1 MWKIV
6 NTKINLLKENV
17 EGKYM
22 ALDALTMSLLAK
34 ELDDNLQ
41 GSRID
46 KIHQPSKDEIV
57 MHIRKRD
64 GNAKLLISARSGSAR
79 ICITNESFE
88 NPQTP
93 PSFCMLMRKYFS
105 GAKFVSANSI
115 KGERIIMLS
124 FTATSEM
131 GDTVA
136 LDLAV
141 ELMGRYANIVAINQ
155 EGKVID
161 AMKRVDA
168 DASSVR
174 QLLPGI
180 TYKLPPNRE
189 NPNIVLEP
197 EKVMQKV
204 FGFDAPLASAIMKNT
219 QGIGPVIAREIVFRA
234 VGNEDIYASSMNEMQ
249 QYAVKSAIKTLVDYY
264 KTPEYTTVYDQN
276 GKPVEFSF
284 MPLNQYGELPS
295 KKYDSI
301 NRLLDEYYAQKDKA
315 ERLRQ
320 KGKDLYRLTQTLT
333 ERTQRKQAAREE
345 ELEESRDSEKY
356 KIYGEL
362 LTANLWQL
370 EKGMKSVKVLNY
382 YTNED
387 IVVPLDERLS
397 GNQNAQKYY
406 KEYKKKQT
414 AVKMLTDLI
423 KQGEIEIEYLKSI
436 NYAVQQAQN
445 EAELM
450 AIRSELHGAG
460 YIKYYKQRDKKQKP
474 QDFIKYISSDGF
486 LICVGRNNLQNDKL
500 TMKTARGKDMWF
512 HTKKAPGSHVVVMS
526 EGEDIPLRTQN
537 EAAML
542 AVYHSSLKDSARVEI
557 DYTFVKNIKKTNDL
571 KPGMVIYDTYES
583 AVISPDM
590 DVINSLKRMN

>member
-1 MWKIV
+1 
-6 NTKINLLKENV
+6 
-17 EGKYM
+17 M
-22 ALDALTMSLLAK
+22 ALDAITLALLAK
-34 ELDDNLQ
+34 ELDSELQ
-41 GSRID
+41 GARID

-57 MHIRKRD
+57 MHMRKRD
-64 GNAKLLISARSGSAR
+64 GNIKLLISARSGSAR
-79 ICITNESFE
+79 VCITKESFE
-88 NPQTP
+88 NPQVP
-93 PSFCMLMRKYFS
+93 PSFCMLMRKYFA
-105 GAKFVSANSI
+105 GAKFVAANSI

-131 GDTVA
+131 GDTVE

-141 ELMGRYANIVAINQ
+141 ELMGRYANIVAINNQ
-155 EGKVID
+155 GKVID

-174 QLLPGI
+174 QLLPGL
-180 TYKLPPNRE
+180 TYKLPPNRD
-189 NPNIVLEP
+189 NPHLIDETKQVLD
-197 EKVMQKV
+197 KV
-204 FGFDAPLASAIMKNT
+204 FAFDAPLNTAFMKNT
-219 QGIGPVIAREIVFRA
+219 LGIGPVIAREIAYRGLGDRDVYAAYLNDEQRQSVKDA
-234 VGNEDIYASSMNEMQ
+234 VDTVVG
-249 QYAVKSAIKTLVDYY
+249 YY
-264 KTPEYTTVYDQN
+264 NNPQYTTVYDES
-276 GKPVEFSF
+276 GKPSEFSF
-284 MPLNQYGELPS
+284 MPLMQYGGLPT
-295 KKYDSI
+295 KKYESL
-301 NRLLDEYYAQKDKA
+301 NVLLDEYYAQKDRA

-333 ERTQRKQAAREE
+333 ERTQRKQVARKE

-370 EKGMKSVKVLNY
+370 EKGMKSIKVLNY
-382 YTNED
+382 YTNEE
-387 IVVPLDERLS
+387 ITIPLDVKLN

-406 KEYKKKQT
+406 KEYKKRQT

-423 KQGEIEIEYLKSI
+423 KQGEIELEYLKSI
-436 NYAVQQAQN
+436 NYAVQEAQN

-512 HTKKAPGSHVVVMS
+512 HTKKAPGSHVVVIS
-526 EGEDIPLRTQN
+526 EGADIPLRTQN

-542 AVYHSSLKDSARVEI
+542 AVHHSSLKDSARVEI

-583 AVISPDM
+583 AVITPDM
-590 DVINSLKRMN
+590 DIISSLERLK

>member
-1 MWKIV
+1 V
-6 NTKINLLKENV
+6 
-17 EGKYM
+17 
-22 ALDALTMSLLAK
+22 A
-34 ELDDNLQ
+34 
-41 GSRID
+41 
-46 KIHQPSKDEIV
+46 
-57 MHIRKRD
+57 
-64 GNAKLLISARSGSAR
+64 
-79 ICITNESFE
+79 
-88 NPQTP
+88 
-93 PSFCMLMRKYFS
+93 
-105 GAKFVSANSI
+105 ANSI

-131 GDTVA
+131 GDTVE

-141 ELMGRYANIVAINQ
+141 ELMGRYANIVAINHQ
-155 EGKVID
+155 GKVID

-174 QLLPGI
+174 QLLPGL
-180 TYKLPPNRE
+180 TYKLPPNRD
-189 NPNIVLEP
+189 NPHLIEDTQQVLD
-197 EKVMQKV
+197 KV
-204 FGFDAPLASAIMKNT
+204 FSFDAPLNTAFMKNT
-219 QGIGPVIAREIVFRA
+219 LGIGPVIAREIAYRA
-234 VGNEDIYASSMNEMQ
+234 LGDRDVYAAYLSDEQKQSVKDAVDAVVG
-249 QYAVKSAIKTLVDYY
+249 YY
-264 KTPEYTTVYDQN
+264 NNPQYTTVYDEN
-276 GKPVEFSF
+276 SKPSEFSF
-284 MPLNQYGELPS
+284 MPLLQYGELPTKS
-295 KKYDSI
+295 YESLNI
-301 NRLLDEYYAQKDKA
+301 LLDEYYAQKDKA

-320 KGKDLYRLTQTLT
+320 MCKDLYRLTQTLT
-333 ERTQRKQAAREE
+333 ERTQRKQVARKE

-382 YTNED
+382 YTNEE
-387 IVVPLDERLS
+387 ITIPLDVKLN

-406 KEYKKKQT
+406 KEYKKRQT

-423 KQGEIEIEYLKSI
+423 KQGEIELEYLKSI
-436 NYAVQQAQN
+436 NYAVQEAQN

-512 HTKKAPGSHVVVMS
+512 HTKKAPGSHVIVIS
-526 EGEDIPLRTQN
+526 EGADIPLRTQN

-542 AVYHSSLKDSARVEI
+542 AVHHSSLKDSARVEI

-583 AVISPDM
+583 AVITPDM
-590 DVINSLKRMN
+590 DVIGKLERIK

>member
-1 MWKIV
+1 
-6 NTKINLLKENV
+6 
-17 EGKYM
+17 M
-22 ALDALTMSLLAK
+22 ALDAITLALLAK
-34 ELDDNLQ
+34 ELDSELQ
-41 GSRID
+41 GARID

-57 MHIRKRD
+57 MHMRKRD
-64 GNAKLLISARSGSAR
+64 GNIKLLISARSGSAR
-79 ICITNESFE
+79 VCLTNESFE

-93 PSFCMLMRKYFS
+93 PSFCMLMRKYFA
-105 GAKFVSANSI
+105 GAKFVAANSI
-115 KGERIIMLS
+115 KGERIIMLA

-131 GDTVA
+131 GDTVQ

-174 QLLPGI
+174 QLLPGL
-180 TYKLPPNRE
+180 TYKLPPNRD
-189 NPNIVLEP
+189 NPHLIEETQQVLD
-197 EKVMQKV
+197 KV
-204 FGFDAPLASAIMKNT
+204 FSFDAPLNSAFMKNT
-219 QGIGPVIAREIVFRA
+219 LGIGPVIAREIAYRA
-234 VGNEDIYASSMNEMQ
+234 LGDRDVYAAYLSDEQ
-249 QYAVKSAIKTLVDYY
+249 KQTVTDVVEKVKEYY
-264 KTPEYTTVYDQN
+264 NNPQYTTVYDDN
-276 GKPVEFSF
+276 GKPSEFSF
-284 MPLNQYGELPS
+284 MPLMQYGNLATKSYESL
-295 KKYDSI
+295 
-301 NRLLDEYYAQKDKA
+301 NVLLDEYYAQKDKA

-333 ERTQRKQAAREE
+333 ERTQRKQVARKE

-370 EKGMKSVKVLNY
+370 EKGMKNIKVLNY
-382 YTNED
+382 YTNEE
-387 IVVPLDERLS
+387 ITIPLDVKLN

-406 KEYKKKQT
+406 KEYKKRQT

-423 KQGEIEIEYLKSI
+423 KQGEIELEYLKSI
-436 NYAVQQAQN
+436 NYAVQEAQN

-512 HTKKAPGSHVVVMS
+512 HTKKAPGSHVVVIS
-526 EGEDIPLRTQN
+526 EGADIPLKTQN

-583 AVISPDM
+583 AVITPDM
-590 DVINSLKRMN
+590 EVINSLERLK

>member
-1 MWKIV
+1 
-6 NTKINLLKENV
+6 
-17 EGKYM
+17 M
-22 ALDALTMSLLAK
+22 ALDAITLALLAK
-34 ELDDNLQ
+34 ELDSELQ
-41 GSRID
+41 GARID

-57 MHIRKRD
+57 MHMRKRD
-64 GNAKLLISARSGSAR
+64 GNIKLLISARSGSAR
-79 ICITNESFE
+79 VCLTNESFE

-93 PSFCMLMRKYFS
+93 PSFCMLMRKYFA
-105 GAKFVSANSI
+105 GAKFVAANSI
-115 KGERIIMLS
+115 KGERIIMLA

-131 GDTVA
+131 GDTVQ

-155 EGKVID
+155 DGKVID

-174 QLLPGI
+174 QLLPGL
-180 TYKLPPNRE
+180 TYKLPPNRD
-189 NPNIVLEP
+189 NPHLIEETQQVLD
-197 EKVMQKV
+197 KV
-204 FGFDAPLASAIMKNT
+204 FSFDAPLNSAFMKNT
-219 QGIGPVIAREIVFRA
+219 LGIGPVIAREIAYRA
-234 VGNEDIYASSMNEMQ
+234 LGDRDVYAAYLSDEQ
-249 QYAVKSAIKTLVDYY
+249 KQTVTDVVEKVKEYY
-264 KTPEYTTVYDQN
+264 NNPQYTTVYDDN
-276 GKPVEFSF
+276 GKPSEFSF
-284 MPLNQYGELPS
+284 IPLMQYGNLATKSYESL
-295 KKYDSI
+295 
-301 NRLLDEYYAQKDKA
+301 NVLLDEYYAQKDKA

-333 ERTQRKQAAREE
+333 ERTQRKQVARKE

-370 EKGMKSVKVLNY
+370 EKGMKNIKVLNY
-382 YTNED
+382 YTNEE
-387 IVVPLDERLS
+387 ITIPLDVKLN

-406 KEYKKKQT
+406 KEYKKRQT

-423 KQGEIEIEYLKSI
+423 KQGEIELEYLKSI
-436 NYAVQQAQN
+436 NYAVQEAQN

-512 HTKKAPGSHVVVMS
+512 HTKKAPGSHVVVIS
-526 EGEDIPLRTQN
+526 EGADIPLKTQN

-583 AVISPDM
+583 AVITPDM
-590 DVINSLKRMN
+590 EVIDSLERLK

>member
-1 MWKIV
+1 
-6 NTKINLLKENV
+6 
-17 EGKYM
+17 M
-22 ALDALTMSLLAK
+22 ALDAITLALLAK
-34 ELDDNLQ
+34 ELDEQLQ
-41 GSRID
+41 GARID

-57 MHIRKRD
+57 MHMRRRD
-64 GNAKLLISARSGSAR
+64 GNIKLLISARSGSAR
-79 ICITNESFE
+79 VCLTNESFE

-93 PSFCMLMRKYFS
+93 PSFCMLMRKYFA
-105 GAKFVSANSI
+105 GAKFVAATSI

-131 GDTVA
+131 GDTVE
-136 LDLAV
+136 LDLAI
-141 ELMGRYANIVAINQ
+141 ELMGRYANIVAINHH
-155 EGKVID
+155 GKVID

-174 QLLPGI
+174 QLLPGL
-180 TYKLPPNRE
+180 TYKLPPNRD
-189 NPNIVLEP
+189 NPHLIEETQQVLD
-197 EKVMQKV
+197 KV
-204 FGFDAPLASAIMKNT
+204 FAFDAPLNSAFMKNT
-219 QGIGPVIAREIVFRA
+219 LGIGPVIAREIAYRA
-234 VGNEDIYASSMNEMQ
+234 LGDKDVYAMYLDDEQKQSVIK
-249 QYAVKSAIKTLVDYY
+249 AVDDVVAYY
-264 KTPEYTTVYDQN
+264 NNPQYTTVYDES
-276 GKPVEFSF
+276 GKPSEFSF
-284 MPLNQYGELPS
+284 MPLLQYGELPTKS
-295 KKYDSI
+295 YESL
-301 NRLLDEYYAQKDKA
+301 NVLLDEYYAQKDKA

-333 ERTQRKQAAREE
+333 ERTQRKQVARKE

-370 EKGMKSVKVLNY
+370 EKGMKNVKVLNY
-382 YTNED
+382 YTNEE
-387 IVVPLDERLS
+387 ITIPLDVKLN

-406 KEYKKKQT
+406 KEYKKRQT

-423 KQGEIEIEYLKSI
+423 HQGDIELEYLKSI
-436 NYAVQQAQN
+436 NYAVQEAQN

-450 AIRSELHGAG
+450 AIRSELHGSG

-500 TMKTARGKDMWF
+500 TIKTARGKDMWF
-512 HTKKAPGSHVVVMS
+512 HTKKAPGSHVVVIS
-526 EGEDIPLRTQN
+526 EGADIPLQTQN

-557 DYTFVKNIKKTNDL
+557 DYTFVKNIRKTNDL

-583 AVISPDM
+583 AVITPDM
-590 DVINSLKRMN
+590 EIINKLERIK

>member
-1 MWKIV
+1 
-6 NTKINLLKENV
+6 
-17 EGKYM
+17 M
-22 ALDALTMSLLAK
+22 ALDAITLSLLAK
-34 ELDDNLQ
+34 ELDTQLQ
-41 GSRID
+41 GTRVD

-57 MHIRKRD
+57 LHLRKRD
-64 GNAKLLISARSGSAR
+64 GNLKLLVSARSGSAR
-79 ICITNESFE
+79 VCLTKENFE
-88 NPQTP
+88 NPQVP
-93 PSFCMLMRKYFS
+93 PSFCMLMRKYFA
-105 GAKFVSANSI
+105 GAKFVAANSI

-131 GDTVA
+131 GDTVE
-136 LDLAV
+136 LDMAV

-155 EGKVID
+155 NGKVID

-174 QLLPGI
+174 QLLPGL

-189 NPNIVLEP
+189 NPHLIEETDQVLN
-197 EKVMQKV
+197 QV
-204 FGFDAPLASAIMKNT
+204 FGFDAPLNTAFMKNT
-219 QGIGPVIAREIVFRA
+219 QGIGPVIAREIAYRA
-234 VGNEDIYASSMNEMQ
+234 LQDKDVYAIYLDDAQ
-249 QYAVKSAIKTLVDYY
+249 KQAVKSAVDTVVSYY
-264 KTPEYTTVYDQN
+264 NNPCYTTVYDQN
-276 GKPVEFSF
+276 GKPSEFSF
-284 MPLNQYGELPS
+284 MPMAQYAGLESKRYESLNV
-295 KKYDSI
+295 
-301 NRLLDEYYAQKDKA
+301 LLDEYYAQKDKA

-333 ERTQRKQAAREE
+333 ERTQRKQVARQE
-345 ELEESRDSEKY
+345 ELAESQDSEKY

-382 YTNED
+382 YTNEE
-387 IVVPLDERLS
+387 IVIPLDSKLN

-406 KEYKKKQT
+406 KEYKKRQT
-414 AVKMLTDLI
+414 AVKMLTELI
-423 KQGEIEIEYLKSI
+423 RQGEIELEYLKTI
-436 NYAVQQAQN
+436 NYAVQEAQN

-460 YIKYYKQRDKKQKP
+460 YIKYYKSREKKQKP

-486 LICVGRNNLQNDKL
+486 LIIVGRNNLQNDKL

-512 HTKKAPGSHVVVMS
+512 HTKKAPGSHVVVIS
-526 EGEDIPLRTQN
+526 EGRDIPLPTQN

-542 AVYHSSLKDSARVEI
+542 AVHHSSLKDASRVEI

-583 AVISPDM
+583 TVITPDM
-590 DVINSLKRMN
+590 EVINKLEKIN

>member
-1 MWKIV
+1 
-6 NTKINLLKENV
+6 
-17 EGKYM
+17 M
-22 ALDALTMSLLAK
+22 ALDAITLSLLAK
-34 ELDDNLQ
+34 ELDTHLQ
-41 GSRID
+41 GTRVD

-57 MHIRKRD
+57 LHLRKRD
-64 GNAKLLISARSGSAR
+64 GNLKLLVSARSGSAR
-79 ICITNESFE
+79 VCLTKESFE
-88 NPQTP
+88 NPQVP
-93 PSFCMLMRKYFS
+93 PSFCMLMRKYFA
-105 GAKFVSANSI
+105 GAKFVAANSI

-131 GDTVA
+131 GDTVE
-136 LDLAV
+136 LDMAV

-155 EGKVID
+155 NGKVID

-174 QLLPGI
+174 QLLPGL

-189 NPNIVLEP
+189 NPHLIEETDQVLN
-197 EKVMQKV
+197 QV
-204 FGFDAPLASAIMKNT
+204 FGFDAPLNTAIMKNT
-219 QGIGPVIAREIVFRA
+219 QGIGPVIAREIAYRA
-234 VGNEDIYASSMNEMQ
+234 LQDKDVYAIYLDDAQKQS
-249 QYAVKSAIKTLVDYY
+249 VKSAVDTVVSYY
-264 KTPEYTTVYDQN
+264 NNPCYTTVYDQN
-276 GKPVEFSF
+276 GKPSEFSF
-284 MPLNQYGELPS
+284 MPLAQYAGLES
-295 KKYDSI
+295 KRYESL
-301 NRLLDEYYAQKDKA
+301 NVLLDEYYAQKDKA

-333 ERTQRKQAAREE
+333 ERTQRKQVARQE
-345 ELEESRDSEKY
+345 ELAESQDSEKY

-382 YTNED
+382 YTNEE
-387 IVVPLDERLS
+387 IVIPLDSKLN

-406 KEYKKKQT
+406 KEYKKRQT
-414 AVKMLTDLI
+414 AVKMLTELI
-423 KQGEIEIEYLKSI
+423 RQGEIELEYLKTI
-436 NYAVQQAQN
+436 NYAVQEAQN

-460 YIKYYKQRDKKQKP
+460 YIKYYKSREKKQKP

-486 LICVGRNNLQNDKL
+486 LILVGRNNLQNDKL

-512 HTKKAPGSHVVVMS
+512 HTKKAPGSHVVVIS
-526 EGEDIPLRTQN
+526 EGRDIPLPTQN

-542 AVYHSSLKDSARVEI
+542 AVHHSSLKDASRVEI

-583 AVISPDM
+583 TVITPDM
-590 DVINSLKRMN
+590 EVINKLEKNN

>member
-1 MWKIV
+1 
-6 NTKINLLKENV
+6 
-17 EGKYM
+17 M
-22 ALDALTMSLLAK
+22 ALDAITLALLAK
-34 ELDDNLQ
+34 ELDSELQ
-41 GSRID
+41 GARID

-57 MHIRKRD
+57 MHMRKRD
-64 GNAKLLISARSGSAR
+64 GNIKLLISARSGSAR
-79 ICITNESFE
+79 VCLTNESFE

-93 PSFCMLMRKYFS
+93 PSFCMLMRKYFA
-105 GAKFVSANSI
+105 GAKFVAANSI
-115 KGERIIMLS
+115 KGERIIMLA

-131 GDTVA
+131 GDTVQ

-155 EGKVID
+155 DGKVID

-174 QLLPGI
+174 QLLPGL
-180 TYKLPPNRE
+180 TYKLPPNRD
-189 NPNIVLEP
+189 NPHLIEETQQVLD
-197 EKVMQKV
+197 KV
-204 FGFDAPLASAIMKNT
+204 FSFDAPLNSAFMKNT
-219 QGIGPVIAREIVFRA
+219 LGIGPVIAREIAYRA
-234 VGNEDIYASSMNEMQ
+234 LGDRDVYAAYLSDEQ
-249 QYAVKSAIKTLVDYY
+249 KQTVTDVVEKVKEYY
-264 KTPEYTTVYDQN
+264 NNPQYTTVYDDN
-276 GKPVEFSF
+276 GKPSEFSF
-284 MPLNQYGELPS
+284 MPLMQYGDLSTKSYESL
-295 KKYDSI
+295 
-301 NRLLDEYYAQKDKA
+301 NVLLDEYYAQKDKA

-333 ERTQRKQAAREE
+333 ERTQRKQVARKE

-370 EKGMKSVKVLNY
+370 EKGMKSIKVLNY
-382 YTNED
+382 YTNEE
-387 IVVPLDERLS
+387 ITIPLDVKLN

-406 KEYKKKQT
+406 KEYKKRQT

-423 KQGEIEIEYLKSI
+423 KQGEIELEYLKSI
-436 NYAVQQAQN
+436 NYAVQEAQN

-512 HTKKAPGSHVVVMS
+512 HTKKAPGSHVVVIS
-526 EGEDIPLRTQN
+526 EGADIPLKTQN

-583 AVISPDM
+583 AVITPDM
-590 DVINSLKRMN
+590 EVINSLERLK

>member
-1 MWKIV
+1 
-6 NTKINLLKENV
+6 
-17 EGKYM
+17 M
-22 ALDALTMSLLAK
+22 ALDAITLALLAK
-34 ELDDNLQ
+34 ELDSELQ
-41 GSRID
+41 GARID

-57 MHIRKRD
+57 MHMRKRD
-64 GNAKLLISARSGSAR
+64 GNIKLLISARSGSAR
-79 ICITNESFE
+79 VCVTKENFE
-88 NPQTP
+88 NPQVP
-93 PSFCMLMRKYFS
+93 PSFCMLMRKYFA
-105 GAKFVSANSI
+105 GAKFVAANSI

-131 GDTVA
+131 GDTVE

-141 ELMGRYANIVAINQ
+141 ELMGRYANIVAINNQ
-155 EGKVID
+155 GKVID

-174 QLLPGI
+174 QLLPGL
-180 TYKLPPNRE
+180 TYKLPPNRD
-189 NPNIVLEP
+189 NPHLIDETKQVLD
-197 EKVMQKV
+197 KV
-204 FGFDAPLASAIMKNT
+204 FAFDAPLNTAFMKNT
-219 QGIGPVIAREIVFRA
+219 LGIGPVIAREIAYRA
-234 VGNEDIYASSMNEMQ
+234 LGDRDVYAAYLNDEQRQSVKDAVDTVVG
-249 QYAVKSAIKTLVDYY
+249 YY
-264 KTPEYTTVYDQN
+264 NNPQYTTVYDES
-276 GKPVEFSF
+276 GKPSEFSF
-284 MPLNQYGELPS
+284 MPLMQYGGLPT
-295 KKYDSI
+295 KKYESL
-301 NRLLDEYYAQKDKA
+301 NVLLDEYYAQKDRA

-333 ERTQRKQAAREE
+333 ERTQRKQVARKE

-370 EKGMKSVKVLNY
+370 EKGMKSIKVLNY
-382 YTNED
+382 YTNEE
-387 IVVPLDERLS
+387 ITIPLDVKLN

-406 KEYKKKQT
+406 KEYKKRQT

-423 KQGEIEIEYLKSI
+423 KQGEIELEYLKSI
-436 NYAVQQAQN
+436 NYAVQEAQN

-512 HTKKAPGSHVVVMS
+512 HTKKAPGSHVVVIS
-526 EGEDIPLRTQN
+526 EGADIPLRTQN

-542 AVYHSSLKDSARVEI
+542 AVHHSSLKDSARVEI

-583 AVISPDM
+583 AVITPDM
-590 DVINSLKRMN
+590 DIISSLERLK

>member
-1 MWKIV
+1 
-6 NTKINLLKENV
+6 
-17 EGKYM
+17 M
-22 ALDALTMSLLAK
+22 ALDAITLSLLAN
-34 ELDDNLQ
+34 ELDKELQ
-41 GSRID
+41 GSRVD

-64 GNAKLLISARSGSAR
+64 GNIKLLISARSGSAR
-79 ICITNESFE
+79 VCITKESFE

-93 PSFCMLMRKYFS
+93 PSFCMLMRKYFQ
-105 GAKFVSANSI
+105 GAKFLSAHSI
-115 KGERIIMLS
+115 QGERIIMLS

-131 GDTVA
+131 GDTVN

-174 QLLPGI
+174 QLLPGL

-189 NPNIVLEP
+189 NPYLITESQQVLD
-197 EKVMQKV
+197 KV
-204 FGFDAPLASAIMKNT
+204 FSFDAPINTAFMKNT
-219 QGIGPVIAREIVFRA
+219 LGIGPVIAREIAYRA
-234 VGNEDIYASSMNEMQ
+234 VGNKEVYANYLDEMQ
-249 QYAVKSAIKTLVDYY
+249 KCSVISVVGQVLEYY
-264 KTPEYTTVYDQN
+264 NNPCYTTVFDID
-276 GKPVEFSF
+276 GKPSEFSF
-284 MPLNQYGELPS
+284 MPLLQYGELETKNYES
-295 KKYDSI
+295 L
-301 NRLLDEYYAQKDKA
+301 NVLLDEYYAKKDKA

-320 KGKDLYRLTQTLT
+320 KGKDLHKLVQTLT
-333 ERTQRKQAAREE
+333 ERTQRKQVARQE
-345 ELEESRDSEKY
+345 ELLESQDSEKY

-370 EKGMKSVKVLNY
+370 EKGMSSITVLNY
-382 YTNED
+382 YTNEN
-387 IVVPLDERLS
+387 ITIPLDTRYT

-423 KQGEIEIEYLKSI
+423 KQGGIELEYLKTIS
-436 NYAVQQAQN
+436 YSVQEAEN
-445 EAELM
+445 ESELM
-450 AIRSELHGAG
+450 AIRSELHSTG
-460 YIKYYKQRDKKQKP
+460 YIKYYKQRDKKQKA
-474 QDFIKYISSDGF
+474 QDFIRYISSDGF
-486 LICVGRNNLQNDKL
+486 LILVGRNNLQNDKL
-500 TMKTARGKDMWF
+500 TMKTARGKDLWF
-512 HTKKAPGSHVVVMS
+512 HTKKAPGSHVVVIS
-526 EGEDIPLRTQN
+526 EGKDIPLRTQN

-542 AVYHSSLKDSARVEI
+542 AVYHSSLKDSYKVEI

-583 AVISPDM
+583 TAITPDM
-590 DVINSLKRMN
+590 EVIKNLRKT

>member
-1 MWKIV
+1 
-6 NTKINLLKENV
+6 
-17 EGKYM
+17 M
-22 ALDALTMSLLAK
+22 ALDAITLSLLAK
-34 ELDDNLQ
+34 ELDEQLQ
-41 GSRID
+41 GSRVD

-64 GNAKLLISARSGSAR
+64 GNIKLLISARSGSAR
-79 ICITNESFE
+79 VCITNENFE

-93 PSFCMLMRKYFS
+93 PSFCMLMRKYFA
-105 GAKFVSANSI
+105 GAKFVVANSI
-115 KGERIIMLS
+115 KGERIIMMAFS
-124 FTATSEM
+124 ATSEM
-131 GDTVA
+131 GDTVQ
-136 LDLAV
+136 LDLAI
-141 ELMGRYANIVAINQ
+141 ELMGRYANIVAVNQ
-155 EGKVID
+155 DGKVID

-174 QLLPGI
+174 QLLPGL

-189 NPNIVLEP
+189 NPNLITEPEQVLE
-197 EKVMQKV
+197 KV
-204 FGFDAPLASAIMKNT
+204 FEFDAPLNTAFMKNT
-219 QGIGPVIAREIVFRA
+219 QGIGPVIAREIAHRA
-234 VGNEDIYASSMNEMQ
+234 TNGIDVYANYLDDMQ
-249 QYAVKSAIKTLVDYY
+249 QYGVRSAVNTVIDYY
-264 KTPEYTTVYDQN
+264 NNPQYTTIYDEN
-276 GKPVEFSF
+276 GKPSEFSF
-284 MPLNQYGELPS
+284 MPLLQYGDLPTKS
-295 KKYDSI
+295 YDSL
-301 NRLLDEYYAQKDKA
+301 NLLLDEYYAQKDRA

-320 KGKDLYRLTQTLT
+320 KGKDLYRLVQTLT
-333 ERTQRKQAAREE
+333 ERTQRKQVARQE

-362 LTANLWQL
+362 LTANLWQI

-382 YTNED
+382 YTNEE
-387 IVVPLDERLS
+387 IVIPLDVKLN

-406 KEYKKKQT
+406 KEYKKRQT

-423 KQGEIEIEYLKSI
+423 RQGEIELEYLKSI
-436 NYAVQQAQN
+436 NYAVQEAQN

-460 YIKYYKQRDKKQKP
+460 YIKYFKQREKKQKP
-474 QDFIKYISSDGF
+474 QDFIKYVSSDGF

-512 HTKKAPGSHVVVMS
+512 HTKKSPGSHVVVFS

-583 AVISPDM
+583 AVITPDM
-590 DVINSLKRMN
+590 EIINSLERLK

>member
-1 MWKIV
+1 
-6 NTKINLLKENV
+6 
-17 EGKYM
+17 M
-22 ALDALTMSLLAK
+22 ALDAITMALLAK
-34 ELDDNLQ
+34 ELDQSLQ
-41 GSRID
+41 GARID

-79 ICITNESFE
+79 VCVTKENFE

-93 PSFCMLMRKYFS
+93 PSFCMLMRKYFA
-105 GAKFVSANSI
+105 GAKFVAATSI

-124 FTATSEM
+124 FSATSEM
-131 GDTVA
+131 GDTVQ

-155 EGKVID
+155 DGKVID

-189 NPNIVLEP
+189 NPNLITETDKVLE
-197 EKVMQKV
+197 KV
-204 FGFDAPLASAIMKNT
+204 FAFDAPLNSAIMKCT
-219 QGIGPVIAREIVFRA
+219 QGIGPVIAREIAYRA
-234 VGNEDIYASSMNEMQ
+234 MTDSDVYANYLDDSQKN
-249 QYAVKSAIKTLVDYY
+249 AVTSAAKTVVEYY
-264 KTPEYTTVYDQN
+264 NNPNYTTVYDES
-276 GKPVEFSF
+276 GKPIEFSF
-284 MPLNQYGELPS
+284 MPLLQYGGLER
-295 KKYDSI
+295 KNFDSL
-301 NRLLDEYYAQKDKA
+301 NELLDEYYAQKDRA

-333 ERTQRKQAAREE
+333 ERTQRKQVARKE

-370 EKGMKSVKVLNY
+370 EKGMKSIKVLNY
-382 YTNED
+382 YTNEE
-387 IVVPLDERLS
+387 IVIPLDVKLN

-406 KEYKKKQT
+406 KEYKKRQT
-414 AVKMLTDLI
+414 AVKMLTELI
-423 KQGEIEIEYLKSI
+423 RQGEIELEYLKSI
-436 NYAVQQAQN
+436 NYAVQEAQS

-474 QDFIKYISSDGF
+474 QDFIKYESSDGF
-486 LICVGRNNLQNDKL
+486 LILVGRNNLQNDKL

-512 HTKKAPGSHVVVMS
+512 HTKKAPGSHVVVIS
-526 EGEDIPLRTQN
+526 EGADIPLRTQN

-542 AVYHSSLKDSARVEI
+542 AVHHSSLKSSARVEI

-583 AVISPDM
+583 AVITPDM
-590 DVINSLKRMN
+590 EVIGNLKRLN